1 MENAV
6 SYVRVSSDDQA
17 KHGFSIS
24 QQITNNMDFAL
35 KNGYKIVKTFK
46 DEGISAKNLNRPGL
60 QSLLEYC
67 SDKKNKVKAV
77 IIWKLDRISRNVGDY
92 TATLIPFFVSNDIE
106 LLTVTDANGEG
117 LQVEAMRQVSIV
129 FAELERK
136 TGAIRTRRY

>member
-17 KHGFSIS
+17 KHGFSIG
-24 QQITNNMDFAL
+24 QQITNNMEFAL

-46 DEGISAKNLNRPGL
+46 DEGISAKDLNRPGL

-67 SDKKNKVKAV
+67 SDEKNKVKAV

-92 TATLIPFFVSNDIE
+92 SATLAPFFANYDINTVSFRVNGKE
-106 LLTVTDANGEG
+106 LKNVIKSDL
-117 LQVEAMRQVSIV
+117 I
-129 FAELERK
+129 
-136 TGAIRTRRY
+136 